1 MREMKSMQKKWVEL
15 FEKVIGRKPSPEE
28 FMAGKACGFDLK
40 QIRSIAGNTPVE
52 EVAPVEE
59 LEVKPVEEV
68 KNVDPLLAAR
78 QAWLQHFEE
87 TYGRKPS
94 AEEFTAAKSQNFEFF
109 VGPVPEAEF
118 ATPDSTEETQEYVAQ
133 EPTQEFAPPLAAEQT
148 QVYPEANF
156 TEALPAQEKQKAPKK
171 QKTKSGKKGSKK
183 KIGIIAA
190 LILLVIA
197 LVATFFYFQFTTRV
211 EVTADQFIKAV
222 DTKDYR
228 EAADLLSTDSDKWTK
243 DEAESFITSMEDQGI
258 DIGTELNK
266 IIDNGGEGSYTDKS
280 GNKIFGL
287 EKADKKF
294 GIFQEYRVASYPV
307 QVKVKTNLDQAKL
320 KVAAN
325 KTVTLKKDAVT
336 DLGSFHYNTKEMEL
350 TAKTEVGNVTSKIHL
365 NPKKATKNNLELQ
378 LNSEKR
384 NLEVEFPDE
393 VENPTDVK
401 VVVNGKEVGTST
413 TFEVDSI
420 PYQEIEVHAVF
431 NMNGETYTTEKAKVT
446 IEEGENDPIELKL
459 AKDTLKRIKS
469 AQDAKKAQ
477 AAKEEQNRTLAEE
490 FLKEYRDA
498 VFSSVSNRN
507 NTYSKYYDTQ
517 SQAYKDMVEF
527 TTGDGVRKAKIDY
540 YTPGALDIQSVTEE
554 NGVVTIKTYEDFTV
568 HYTDSHPDSQNRK
581 YKTYTLK
588 KVGAS
593 YVITDI
599 VVTKES

>member
-1 MREMKSMQKKWVEL
+1 MQKKWVEL

-40 QIRSIAGNTPVE
+40 QIQSIAGNAPSE

-59 LEVKPVEEV
+59 PVVEPVEEV

-118 ATPDSTEETQEYVAQ
+118 ANPDSTEETQEYVPQ
-133 EPTQEFAPPLAAEQT
+133 QPTQEYTAPLAAEQT
-148 QVYPEANF
+148 QIFAGPNV
-156 TEALPAQEKQKAPKK
+156 TEAGPVQKKQKAPK
-171 QKTKSGKKGSKK
+171 TKGGKKLSKK
-183 KIGIIAA
+183 KIGIISAIA
-190 LILLVIA
+190 VLVIA
-197 LVATFFYFQFTTRV
+197 LVAAFFYFQSTTRV
-211 EVTADQFIKAV
+211 EVTADKFIKAV

-228 EAADLLSTDSDKWTK
+228 EAADLLSTDNDKWTK
-243 DEAESFITSMEDQGI
+243 DEAESFITSMEDQGV

>member
-1 MREMKSMQKKWVEL
+1 MQKKWVEL

-40 QIRSIAGNTPVE
+40 QIQSIAGNAPE
-52 EVAPVEE
+52 ENLAPVEE
-59 LEVKPVEEV
+59 PVLEPVEEV

-118 ATPDSTEETQEYVAQ
+118 VTPDATEETQEYVPQ
-133 EPTQEFAPPLAAEQT
+133 QPTQEYTAPLATEQT
-148 QVYPEANF
+148 QVFDGSTF
-156 TEALPAQEKQKAPKK
+156 TEASQAQKKPKAP
-171 QKTKSGKKGSKK
+171 KTKSGKKLSKK
-183 KIGIIAA
+183 KIGIISAIA
-190 LILLVIA
+190 VLVIA
-197 LVATFFYFQFTTRV
+197 LVAAFFYFQSTTRV
-211 EVTADQFIKAV
+211 EVTADKFIKAV

-228 EAADLLSTDSDKWTK
+228 EAADLLSTDNDKWTK
-243 DEAESFITSMEDQGI
+243 DEAESLITSMEDQGV

-350 TAKTEVGNVTSKIHL
+350 TAKTEVGNVTSKIHI

>member
-1 MREMKSMQKKWVEL
+1 MQKKWVEL

-40 QIRSIAGNTPVE
+40 QIQSIAGNAPE
-52 EVAPVEE
+52 ENLAPVEE
-59 LEVKPVEEV
+59 PVLEPVEEV

-118 ATPDSTEETQEYVAQ
+118 ATPDSTEETQEYVPQ
-133 EPTQEFAPPLAAEQT
+133 QQTQEYTAPLAAEQT
-148 QVYPEANF
+148 QVFADPNV
-156 TEALPAQEKQKAPKK
+156 TEAGPAQKKQKAPK
-171 QKTKSGKKGSKK
+171 TKGEKKLSKK
-183 KIGIIAA
+183 KIGIISAIA
-190 LILLVIA
+190 VLVIA
-197 LVATFFYFQFTTRV
+197 LVAAFFYFQSTTRV
-211 EVTADQFIKAV
+211 EVTADKFIKAV

-228 EAADLLSTDSDKWTK
+228 EAADLLSTDNDKWTK
-243 DEAESFITSMEDQGI
+243 DEAESFITSMEDQGV

-336 DLGSFHYNTKEMEL
+336 DLGYFHYNTKEMEL

-413 TFEVDSI
+413 SFEVDSI

-593 YVITDI
+593 YVITNI

>member
-1 MREMKSMQKKWVEL
+1 MQKKWVEL

-266 IIDNGGEGSYTDKS
+266 IIDDGGEGTYTDKS

-294 GIFQEYRVASYPV
+294 GIFQEYRVSSYPIH
-307 QVKVKTNLDQAKL
+307 VKVKTNLDQAKL
-320 KVAAN
+320 KVADN
-325 KTVTLKKDAVT
+325 KTVTLKKDEVT
-336 DLGSFHYNTKEMEL
+336 DLGSFHYNAKEMEL

-365 NPKKATKNNLELQ
+365 NPKKATKNALELQ

-384 NLEVEFPDE
+384 NLEVEFPEE

-459 AKDTLKRIKS
+459 AKDTYKRIKS

-477 AAKEEQNRTLAEE
+477 EAKEEQNRTLAEE
-490 FLKEYRDA
+490 FLKEYREA

-517 SQAYKDMVEF
+517 SQAYKEMVEF

>member
-1 MREMKSMQKKWVEL
+1 MQKKWVEL
-15 FEKVIGRKPSPEE
+15 FEKVIGRKPSPAE

-40 QIRSIAGNTPVE
+40 QIQSIAGNAPE
-52 EVAPVEE
+52 ENLAPVEE
-59 LEVKPVEEV
+59 PVFEPVEEV

-78 QAWLQHFEE
+78 QAWLQHFEK

-109 VGPVPEAEF
+109 AGPVPEAEF
-118 ATPDSTEETQEYVAQ
+118 VNPDSTEETQEYVPQ
-133 EPTQEFAPPLAAEQT
+133 QPTQEYTAPLATEQT
-148 QVYPEANF
+148 QVFAGPTF
-156 TEALPAQEKQKAPKK
+156 TEASPAQKKQKAP
-171 QKTKSGKKGSKK
+171 KTKSGKKGSKK
-183 KIGIIAA
+183 KIAIISAIA
-190 LILLVIA
+190 VLVVA
-197 LVATFFYFQFTTRV
+197 LVATFFYFQSTTRV
-211 EVTADQFIKAV
+211 EVTADKFIKAV

-228 EAADLLSTDSDKWTK
+228 EAADLLSTDTDKWTK
-243 DEAESFITSMEDQGI
+243 DEAESFITSMEDQGV

-266 IIDNGGEGSYTDKS
+266 IIDEGGEGSYTDKS

-294 GIFQEYRVASYPV
+294 GIFQEYRVSSYPIH
-307 QVKVKTNLDQAKL
+307 VKVKTNLDQAKL
-320 KVAAN
+320 KVADN

-384 NLEVEFPDE
+384 NLEVEFPEE

-431 NMNGETYTTEKAKVT
+431 NLNGETYTTEKAKVT

-477 AAKEEQNRTLAEE
+477 EAKEEQNRTLAEE

-554 NGVVTIKTYEDFTV
+554 NGVVTVKTYEDFTV

>member
-1 MREMKSMQKKWVEL
+1 MQKKWVEL

-40 QIRSIAGNTPVE
+40 QIQSIAGNAPE
-52 EVAPVEE
+52 ENLAPVEE
-59 LEVKPVEEV
+59 PVLEPVEDV

-118 ATPDSTEETQEYVAQ
+118 ANPDATEVTHEYVPQQPTQEY
-133 EPTQEFAPPLAAEQT
+133 TTPLAAEQT
-148 QVYPEANF
+148 QVFAGPNV
-156 TEALPAQEKQKAPKK
+156 TEAGPAQKKPKAPK
-171 QKTKSGKKGSKK
+171 TKGGKKLSKK
-183 KIGIIAA
+183 KIGIISAIA
-190 LILLVIA
+190 VLVIA
-197 LVATFFYFQFTTRV
+197 LVAAFFYFQSTTRV
-211 EVTADQFIKAV
+211 EVTADKFIKAV

-228 EAADLLSTDSDKWTK
+228 EAADLLSTDNDKWTK
-243 DEAESFITSMEDQGI
+243 DEAESFITSMEDQGV

-350 TAKTEVGNVTSKIHL
+350 SAKTEVGNVTSKIHL

-477 AAKEEQNRTLAEE
+477 VAKEEQNRTLAEE

-498 VFSSVSNRN
+498 VFSSVSNRD

>member
-1 MREMKSMQKKWVEL
+1 MQKKWVEL

-40 QIRSIAGNTPVE
+40 QIQSIAGNTPVE

-68 KNVDPLLAAR
+68 KNVDLLLAAR

-109 VGPVPEAEF
+109 VGLVPEAEF

-148 QVYPEANF
+148 QAYPEANF

-190 LILLVIA
+190 LVLFVIA
-197 LVATFFYFQFTTRV
+197 LLAAFFYFQSTTRV
-211 EVTADQFIKAV
+211 EVTADKFIKAV

-266 IIDNGGEGSYTDKS
+266 IIDDGGEGTYTDKS

-294 GIFQEYRVASYPV
+294 GIFQEYRVSSYPIH
-307 QVKVKTNLDQAKL
+307 VKVKTNLDQAKL
-320 KVAAN
+320 KVADN
-325 KTVTLKKDAVT
+325 KTVTLKKDEVT
-336 DLGSFHYNTKEMEL
+336 DLGSFHYNAKEMEL

-365 NPKKATKNNLELQ
+365 NPKKATKNALELQ

-384 NLEVEFPDE
+384 NLEVEFPEE

-459 AKDTLKRIKS
+459 AKDTSKRIKS

-477 AAKEEQNRTLAEE
+477 EAKEEQNRTLAEE
-490 FLKEYRDA
+490 FLKEYREA

-517 SQAYKDMVEF
+517 SQAYKEMVEF

>member
-1 MREMKSMQKKWVEL
+1 MQKKWVEL

-40 QIRSIAGNTPVE
+40 KIQSIAGNVPAE

-59 LEVKPVEEV
+59 SVVEPVEEV

-94 AEEFTAAKSQNFEFF
+94 AEEFTLAKSQNFEFF
-109 VGPVPEAEF
+109 VGPVPESEF
-118 ATPDSTEETQEYVAQ
+118 ANPDSTEETQEYVPQ
-133 EPTQEFAPPLAAEQT
+133 QPTQEYAAPLATEQT
-148 QVYPEANF
+148 QVFEGSTF
-156 TEALPAQEKQKAPKK
+156 TEASPAQKKPKAP
-171 QKTKSGKKGSKK
+171 KTKSGKKLSKK
-183 KIGIIAA
+183 KIGIISA
-190 LILLVIA
+190 LAVLVIA
-197 LVATFFYFQFTTRV
+197 LVAAFFYFQSTTRV
-211 EVTADQFIKAV
+211 EVTADKFIKAV

-228 EAADLLSTDSDKWTK
+228 EAADLLSTENDKWTK
-243 DEAESFITSMEDQGI
+243 DEAESLITSMEDQGV

-365 NPKKATKNNLELQ
+365 NPKKATKNTLELQ

>member
-1 MREMKSMQKKWVEL
+1 MQKKWVEL

-40 QIRSIAGNTPVE
+40 QIQSIAGNAQSE

-59 LEVKPVEEV
+59 PVVEPVEEV

-118 ATPDSTEETQEYVAQ
+118 ATPDATEETQEYVPQ
-133 EPTQEFAPPLAAEQT
+133 QPTQEYTAPLAAEQT
-148 QVYPEANF
+148 QVFAGPNV
-156 TEALPAQEKQKAPKK
+156 TEAGPAQKKQKAS
-171 QKTKSGKKGSKK
+171 KTKSGKKLSKK
-183 KIGIIAA
+183 KIGIISAIA
-190 LILLVIA
+190 VLVIA
-197 LVATFFYFQFTTRV
+197 LVAAFFYFQSTTRV
-211 EVTADQFIKAV
+211 EVTADKFIKAV

-228 EAADLLSTDSDKWTK
+228 EAADLLSTDNDKWTK
-243 DEAESFITSMEDQGI
+243 DEAESFITSMEDQGV

>member
-1 MREMKSMQKKWVEL
+1 MQKKWVEL

-40 QIRSIAGNTPVE
+40 QIQSIAGNAPEENLSPVE
-52 EVAPVEE
+52 EPV
-59 LEVKPVEEV
+59 LEPVEEV

-183 KIGIIAA
+183 KIGIVAA

-197 LVATFFYFQFTTRV
+197 LVATFFYFQSTTRV
-211 EVTADQFIKAV
+211 EVTADKFIKAV

-266 IIDNGGEGSYTDKS
+266 IIDDGGEGTYTDKS

-294 GIFQEYRVASYPV
+294 GIFQEYRVSSYPIH
-307 QVKVKTNLDQAKL
+307 VKVKTNLDQAKL
-320 KVAAN
+320 KVADN
-325 KTVTLKKDAVT
+325 KTVTLKKDEVT
-336 DLGSFHYNTKEMEL
+336 DLGSFHYNAKEMEL

-365 NPKKATKNNLELQ
+365 NPKKATKNALELQ

-384 NLEVEFPDE
+384 NLEVEFPEE

-459 AKDTLKRIKS
+459 AKDTYKRIKS

-477 AAKEEQNRTLAEE
+477 EAKEEQNRTLAEE
-490 FLKEYRDA
+490 FLKEYREA

-517 SQAYKDMVEF
+517 SQAYKEMVEF

>member
-1 MREMKSMQKKWVEL
+1 MQKKWVEL

-28 FMAGKACGFDLK
+28 FMAGKSCGFDLK
-40 QIRSIAGNTPVE
+40 QIQSIAGNPPAE
-52 EVAPVEE
+52 EVAPDEEPVVE
-59 LEVKPVEEV
+59 PVEEV

-118 ATPDSTEETQEYVAQ
+118 VTPDATEETQEYVPQ
-133 EPTQEFAPPLAAEQT
+133 QPTQEYTAPLAAEQT
-148 QVYPEANF
+148 QVFAGPNV
-156 TEALPAQEKQKAPKK
+156 TEAGPAQKKQKAP
-171 QKTKSGKKGSKK
+171 KTKSGKKLSKK
-183 KIGIIAA
+183 KIGIISAIA
-190 LILLVIA
+190 VLVIA
-197 LVATFFYFQFTTRV
+197 LVAAFFYFQSTTRV
-211 EVTADQFIKAV
+211 EVTADKFIKAV

-228 EAADLLSTDSDKWTK
+228 EAADLLSTDNDKWTK
-243 DEAESFITSMEDQGI
+243 DEAESLITSMEDQGV

-477 AAKEEQNRTLAEE
+477 AAKEDQNRTLAEE

>member
-1 MREMKSMQKKWVEL
+1 MQKKWVEL

-40 QIRSIAGNTPVE
+40 QIQSIAGNAPE

-59 LEVKPVEEV
+59 PVVEPVEEV

-109 VGPVPEAEF
+109 AGPVPEAEF
-118 ATPDSTEETQEYVAQ
+118 VNPDSTEETQEYVPQ
-133 EPTQEFAPPLAAEQT
+133 QPTQEYTAPLATEQT
-148 QVYPEANF
+148 QVFDGSTF
-156 TEALPAQEKQKAPKK
+156 TEASQAQKKPKAP
-171 QKTKSGKKGSKK
+171 KTKSGKKLSKK
-183 KIGIIAA
+183 KIGIISAIA
-190 LILLVIA
+190 VLVIA
-197 LVATFFYFQFTTRV
+197 LVAAFFYFQSTTRV
-211 EVTADQFIKAV
+211 EVTADKFIKAV

-228 EAADLLSTDSDKWTK
+228 EAADLLSTDNDKWTK
-243 DEAESFITSMEDQGI
+243 DEAESLITSMEDQGV

-287 EKADKKF
+287 EKAEKKF

-336 DLGSFHYNTKEMEL
+336 DLGSFHYNAKEMEL

-431 NMNGETYTTEKAKVT
+431 NMNGETYTTEKAKMT

-588 KVGAS
+588 KVGSS

-599 VVTKES
+599 VVTKGS

>member
-1 MREMKSMQKKWVEL
+1 MQKKWVEL

-40 QIRSIAGNTPVE
+40 QIQSIAGNAPE
-52 EVAPVEE
+52 ENLAPVEE
-59 LEVKPVEEV
+59 PVLEPVEEV

-118 ATPDSTEETQEYVAQ
+118 VTPDATEETQEYVPQ
-133 EPTQEFAPPLAAEQT
+133 QQTQEYTAPLAAEQT
-148 QVYPEANF
+148 QVFAGPNV
-156 TEALPAQEKQKAPKK
+156 TEAGPAQKKQKAPK
-171 QKTKSGKKGSKK
+171 TKGEKKLSKK
-183 KIGIIAA
+183 KIGIISAIA
-190 LILLVIA
+190 VLVIA
-197 LVATFFYFQFTTRV
+197 LVAAFFYFQSTTRV
-211 EVTADQFIKAV
+211 EVTADKFIKAV

-228 EAADLLSTDSDKWTK
+228 EAADLLSTDNDKWTK
-243 DEAESFITSMEDQGI
+243 DEAESFITSMEDQGV

-477 AAKEEQNRTLAEE
+477 AAKEEQKRTLAEE

>member
-1 MREMKSMQKKWVEL
+1 MQKKWVEL

-40 QIRSIAGNTPVE
+40 KIQSIAGNVPAE

-59 LEVKPVEEV
+59 SVVEPVEEV

-94 AEEFTAAKSQNFEFF
+94 AEEFTLAKSQNFEFF
-109 VGPVPEAEF
+109 VGPVPESEF
-118 ATPDSTEETQEYVAQ
+118 ANPDSTEETQEYVPQ
-133 EPTQEFAPPLAAEQT
+133 QPTQEYAAPLATEQT
-148 QVYPEANF
+148 QVFAGPNV
-156 TEALPAQEKQKAPKK
+156 TEASQAQKKPKAP
-171 QKTKSGKKGSKK
+171 KTKSGKKLSKK
-183 KIGIIAA
+183 KIGIISAIA
-190 LILLVIA
+190 VLVIA
-197 LVATFFYFQFTTRV
+197 LVAAFFYFQSTTRV
-211 EVTADQFIKAV
+211 EVTADKFIKAV

-228 EAADLLSTDSDKWTK
+228 EAADLLSTDNDKWTK
-243 DEAESFITSMEDQGI
+243 DEAESLITSMEDQGV

-350 TAKTEVGNVTSKIHL
+350 TAKTEVGNVTSKIHI

-593 YVITDI
+593 YVITNI

>member
-1 MREMKSMQKKWVEL
+1 MQKKWVEL

-40 QIRSIAGNTPVE
+40 QIQSIAGNAPE

-59 LEVKPVEEV
+59 PVLEPVEVV

-109 VGPVPEAEF
+109 VEPVPEAEF
-118 ATPDSTEETQEYVAQ
+118 ANPDSTEETQEYVPQ
-133 EPTQEFAPPLAAEQT
+133 QPTQEYTTPLAAEQT
-148 QVYPEANF
+148 QVFAGPNV
-156 TEALPAQEKQKAPKK
+156 TEAGPAQKKQKAPK
-171 QKTKSGKKGSKK
+171 TKGEKKLSKK
-183 KIGIIAA
+183 KIGIISAIA
-190 LILLVIA
+190 VLVIA
-197 LVATFFYFQFTTRV
+197 LVAAFFYFQSQTRV
-211 EVTADQFIKAV
+211 EVTADKFIKAV

-228 EAADLLSTDSDKWTK
+228 EAADLLSTDNDKWTK
-243 DEAESFITSMEDQGI
+243 DEAESFITSMEDQGG

>member
-1 MREMKSMQKKWVEL
+1 MVE
-15 FEKVIGRKPSPEE
+15 
-28 FMAGKACGFDLK
+28 
-40 QIRSIAGNTPVE
+40 
-52 EVAPVEE
+52 
-59 LEVKPVEEV
+59 PVEEV

-94 AEEFTAAKSQNFEFF
+94 AEEFTVAKSQNFEFF

-118 ATPDSTEETQEYVAQ
+118 ATPDSTEETQEYVPQ
-133 EPTQEFAPPLAAEQT
+133 QPTQEYTTPLAAEQT
-148 QVYPEANF
+148 QVCAGPNV
-156 TEALPAQEKQKAPKK
+156 TEAGPSQKKQKAPK
-171 QKTKSGKKGSKK
+171 TKGEKKLSKK
-183 KIGIIAA
+183 KIGIISAIA
-190 LILLVIA
+190 VLVIA
-197 LVATFFYFQFTTRV
+197 LVAAFFYFQSTTRV
-211 EVTADQFIKAV
+211 EVTADKFIKAV

-228 EAADLLSTDSDKWTK
+228 EAADLLSTDNDKWTK
-243 DEAESFITSMEDQGI
+243 DEAESFITSMEDQGV

>member
-1 MREMKSMQKKWVEL
+1 MQKKWVEL

-40 QIRSIAGNTPVE
+40 QIQSIAGNAQSE

-59 LEVKPVEEV
+59 PVVEPVEEV
-68 KNVDPLLAAR
+68 KNVDPLLAPR

-118 ATPDSTEETQEYVAQ
+118 ATPDSTEETQEYVPQQQTKEYTA
-133 EPTQEFAPPLAAEQT
+133 PLAAEQT
-148 QVYPEANF
+148 QVFAGPNV
-156 TEALPAQEKQKAPKK
+156 TEAGPAQKKQKAPK
-171 QKTKSGKKGSKK
+171 TKGEKKLSKK
-183 KIGIIAA
+183 KIGIISAIA
-190 LILLVIA
+190 VLVIA
-197 LVATFFYFQFTTRV
+197 LVAAFFYFQSTTRV
-211 EVTADQFIKAV
+211 EVTADKFIKAV

-228 EAADLLSTDSDKWTK
+228 EAADLLSTDNDKWTK
-243 DEAESFITSMEDQGI
+243 DEAESFITSMEDQGV

>member
-1 MREMKSMQKKWVEL
+1 MQKKWVEL

-40 QIRSIAGNTPVE
+40 QIQSIAGNAPE
-52 EVAPVEE
+52 ENLSPVEE
-59 LEVKPVEEV
+59 LVLEPVEEV

-87 TYGRKPS
+87 TYGRKPN

-118 ATPDSTEETQEYVAQ
+118 VNTDSTEETQEYVPQ
-133 EPTQEFAPPLAAEQT
+133 QPTQEYTAPLATEQT
-148 QVYPEANF
+148 QVFTGPNV
-156 TEALPAQEKQKAPKK
+156 TEASQAQKKPKAPK
-171 QKTKSGKKGSKK
+171 TKGEKKLSKK
-183 KIGIIAA
+183 KIGIISAIA
-190 LILLVIA
+190 VLVIA
-197 LVATFFYFQFTTRV
+197 LVAAFFYFQSTTRV
-211 EVTADQFIKAV
+211 EVTADKFIKAV

-228 EAADLLSTDSDKWTK
+228 EAAGLLSTDNDKWTK
-243 DEAESFITSMEDQGI
+243 DEAESLITSMEDQGV

-320 KVAAN
+320 KVATN

>member
-1 MREMKSMQKKWVEL
+1 MQKKWVEL

-28 FMAGKACGFDLK
+28 FMAGKSCGFDLK
-40 QIRSIAGNTPVE
+40 QIQSIAGNAPE
-52 EVAPVEE
+52 ENLAPVEE
-59 LEVKPVEEV
+59 PVLEPVEEV

-118 ATPDSTEETQEYVAQ
+118 VNPDSTEETQEYVPQ
-133 EPTQEFAPPLAAEQT
+133 QPTQEYTAPLATEQT
-148 QVYPEANF
+148 QVFDGSTF
-156 TEALPAQEKQKAPKK
+156 TEASQAQKKPKAP
-171 QKTKSGKKGSKK
+171 KTKSGKKLSKK
-183 KIGIIAA
+183 KIGIISAIA
-190 LILLVIA
+190 VLVIA
-197 LVATFFYFQFTTRV
+197 LVAAFFYFQSTTRV
-211 EVTADQFIKAV
+211 EVTADKFIKAV

-228 EAADLLSTDSDKWTK
+228 EAADLLSTDNDKWTK
-243 DEAESFITSMEDQGI
+243 DEAESLITSMEDQGV

-350 TAKTEVGNVTSKIHL
+350 TAKTEVGNVTSKIHI

>member
-1 MREMKSMQKKWVEL
+1 MQKKWVEL

-40 QIRSIAGNTPVE
+40 QIQSIAGNAQSE

-59 LEVKPVEEV
+59 PVVEPVEEV

-118 ATPDSTEETQEYVAQ
+118 ATPDSTEETQEYVPQ
-133 EPTQEFAPPLAAEQT
+133 QQTQEYTAPLAAEQT
-148 QVYPEANF
+148 QVFAGPNV
-156 TEALPAQEKQKAPKK
+156 TEAGPAQKKQKAPK
-171 QKTKSGKKGSKK
+171 TKGEKKLSKK
-183 KIGIIAA
+183 KIGIISAIA
-190 LILLVIA
+190 VLVIA
-197 LVATFFYFQFTTRV
+197 LVAAFFYFQSTTRV
-211 EVTADQFIKAV
+211 EVTADKFIKAV

-228 EAADLLSTDSDKWTK
+228 EAADLLSTDNDKWTK
-243 DEAESFITSMEDQGI
+243 DEAESFITSMEDQGV

-320 KVAAN
+320 KVATN

>member
-1 MREMKSMQKKWVEL
+1 MQKKWVEL

-40 QIRSIAGNTPVE
+40 QIQSIAGNAQSE

-59 LEVKPVEEV
+59 PVVEPVEEV

-118 ATPDSTEETQEYVAQ
+118 ANPDSTDVTQEYVPQ
-133 EPTQEFAPPLAAEQT
+133 QPTQEYTAPLAAEQT
-148 QVYPEANF
+148 QVFAGPNV
-156 TEALPAQEKQKAPKK
+156 TEAGPVQKKQKAPK
-171 QKTKSGKKGSKK
+171 TKGGKKLSEK
-183 KIGIIAA
+183 KIGIISAIA
-190 LILLVIA
+190 VLVIA
-197 LVATFFYFQFTTRV
+197 LVAAFFYFQSTTRV
-211 EVTADQFIKAV
+211 EVTADKFIKAV

-228 EAADLLSTDSDKWTK
+228 EAADLLSTDNDKWTK
-243 DEAESFITSMEDQGI
+243 DEAESFITSMEDQGV

>member
-1 MREMKSMQKKWVEL
+1 MQKKWVEL
-15 FEKVIGRKPSPEE
+15 FEKVIGRKPSPAE

-40 QIRSIAGNTPVE
+40 QIQSIAGNASVEEGTPVE
-52 EVAPVEE
+52 EPVVESVEE
-59 LEVKPVEEV
+59 MKR
-68 KNVDPLLAAR
+68 VDPLQVAR

-94 AEEFTAAKSQNFEFF
+94 PDEFTAAKSQNFEF
-109 VGPVPEAEF
+109 VEV
-118 ATPDSTEETQEYVAQ
+118 ATPQEEFVVTDDIEKTQEYVAQ
-133 EPTQEFAPPLAAEQT
+133 EPTQEFIPPFATEQT
-148 QVYPEANF
+148 QVYSEAKF
-156 TEALPAQEKQKAPKK
+156 TEASPAQKKQKAPKM
-171 QKTKSGKKGSKK
+171 KSGKKGSKK
-183 KIGIIAA
+183 KIAIISAIA
-190 LILLVIA
+190 VLVIA
-197 LVATFFYFQFTTRV
+197 LVAAFFYFQSTTRV
-211 EVTADQFIKAV
+211 EVTADKFIKAV

-228 EAADLLSTDSDKWTK
+228 EAADLLSTDTDKWTK
-243 DEAESFITSMEDQGI
+243 DEAESFITSMEDQGV

-266 IIDNGGEGSYTDKS
+266 IIDEGGEGSYTDKS

-294 GIFQEYRVASYPV
+294 GIFQEYRVSSYPIH
-307 QVKVKTNLDQAKL
+307 VKVKTNLDQAKL
-320 KVAAN
+320 KVADN

-384 NLEVEFPDE
+384 NLEVEFPEE

-431 NMNGETYTTEKAKVT
+431 NLNGETYTTEKAKVT

-459 AKDTLKRIKS
+459 AKDTSKRIKS

-554 NGVVTIKTYEDFTV
+554 NGVVTVKTYEDFTV

>member
-1 MREMKSMQKKWVEL
+1 MQKKWVEL

-28 FMAGKACGFDLK
+28 FMAGKSCGFDLK
-40 QIRSIAGNTPVE
+40 QIQSIAGNPPAEEVAPDEEPVVEPVE
-52 EVAPVEE
+52 EVN
-59 LEVKPVEEV
+59 
-68 KNVDPLLAAR
+68 NVDPLLAAR

-118 ATPDSTEETQEYVAQ
+118 VTPDATEETQEYVPQ
-133 EPTQEFAPPLAAEQT
+133 QPTQEYTAPLAAEQT
-148 QVYPEANF
+148 QVFAGPNV
-156 TEALPAQEKQKAPKK
+156 TEAGPAQKKQKAP
-171 QKTKSGKKGSKK
+171 KTKSGKKLSKK
-183 KIGIIAA
+183 KIGIISAIA
-190 LILLVIA
+190 VLVIA
-197 LVATFFYFQFTTRV
+197 LVAAFFYFQSTTRV
-211 EVTADQFIKAV
+211 EVTADKFIKAV

-228 EAADLLSTDSDKWTK
+228 EAADLLSTDNDKWTK
-243 DEAESFITSMEDQGI
+243 DEAESFITSMEDQGV

>member
-1 MREMKSMQKKWVEL
+1 MQKKWVEL

-40 QIRSIAGNTPVE
+40 QIQSIAGNAPEENLSPVE
-52 EVAPVEE
+52 EPVLEPVEE
-59 LEVKPVEEV
+59 A

-118 ATPDSTEETQEYVAQ
+118 VNPDSTEETQEYVPQ
-133 EPTQEFAPPLAAEQT
+133 QPTQEYTAPLATEQT
-148 QVYPEANF
+148 QVFDGSTF
-156 TEALPAQEKQKAPKK
+156 TEASQAQKKPKAP
-171 QKTKSGKKGSKK
+171 KTKSGKKLSKK
-183 KIGIIAA
+183 KIGIISSLAV
-190 LILLVIA
+190 LVIA
-197 LVATFFYFQFTTRV
+197 LVAAFFYFQSTTRV
-211 EVTADQFIKAV
+211 EVTADKFIKAV

-228 EAADLLSTDSDKWTK
+228 EAADLLSTDNDKWTK
-243 DEAESFITSMEDQGI
+243 DEAESLITSMEDQGV

>member
-1 MREMKSMQKKWVEL
+1 MQKKWVEL

-40 QIRSIAGNTPVE
+40 QIQSIAGNAPE
-52 EVAPVEE
+52 ENVAPVEE
-59 LEVKPVEEV
+59 PVLEPVEEV

-94 AEEFTAAKSQNFEFF
+94 PDEFTAAKSQNFEF
-109 VGPVPEAEF
+109 VEV
-118 ATPDSTEETQEYVAQ
+118 ATPQEEFVVTDDIEKTQEYVPQ
-133 EPTQEFAPPLAAEQT
+133 QPTQEYTAPLATEQT
-148 QVYPEANF
+148 QVYSEAKF
-156 TEALPAQEKQKAPKK
+156 TEASPAQKKQKAPKM
-171 QKTKSGKKGSKK
+171 KSGKKGSKK
-183 KIGIIAA
+183 KIAIISAIA
-190 LILLVIA
+190 VLVIA
-197 LVATFFYFQFTTRV
+197 LVAAFFYFQSTTRV
-211 EVTADQFIKAV
+211 EVTADKFIKAV

-228 EAADLLSTDSDKWTK
+228 EAADLLSTDTDKWTK
-243 DEAESFITSMEDQGI
+243 DEAESFITSMEDQGV

-266 IIDNGGEGSYTDKS
+266 IIDEGGEGSYTDKS

-294 GIFQEYRVASYPV
+294 GIFQEYRVSSYPIH
-307 QVKVKTNLDQAKL
+307 VKVKTNLDQAKL
-320 KVAAN
+320 KVADN

-384 NLEVEFPDE
+384 NLEVEFPEE

-431 NMNGETYTTEKAKVT
+431 NLNGETYTTEKAKVT

-459 AKDTLKRIKS
+459 AKDTSKRIKS

-554 NGVVTIKTYEDFTV
+554 NGVVTVKTYEDFTV

>member
-1 MREMKSMQKKWVEL
+1 MQKKWVEL
-15 FEKVIGRKPSPEE
+15 FEKVIGRKPSPAE

-40 QIRSIAGNTPVE
+40 QIQSIAGNAPVE
-52 EVAPVEE
+52 EVAPVEQPVVE
-59 LEVKPVEEV
+59 PLEEMKR
-68 KNVDPLLAAR
+68 VDPLQAAR

-94 AEEFTAAKSQNFEFF
+94 PDEFTAAKSQNFEF
-109 VGPVPEAEF
+109 VEV
-118 ATPDSTEETQEYVAQ
+118 ATPQEEFVVTDDIEKTQEYVPQ
-133 EPTQEFAPPLAAEQT
+133 QQTQEYTAPLAAEQT
-148 QVYPEANF
+148 QVFAGPNV
-156 TEALPAQEKQKAPKK
+156 TEAGPAQKKQKAPK
-171 QKTKSGKKGSKK
+171 TKGEKKLSKK
-183 KIGIIAA
+183 KIGIISAIA
-190 LILLVIA
+190 VLVIA
-197 LVATFFYFQFTTRV
+197 LVAAFFYFQSTTRV
-211 EVTADQFIKAV
+211 EVTADKFIKAV

-228 EAADLLSTDSDKWTK
+228 EAADLLSTDNDKWTK

-568 HYTDSHPDSQNRK
+568 YYTDSHPDSQNRK

>member
-1 MREMKSMQKKWVEL
+1 MQKKWVEL

-420 PYQEIEVHAVF
+420 PYQEIEVDAVF

-477 AAKEEQNRTLAEE
+477 VAKEEQNRTLAEE

>member
-1 MREMKSMQKKWVEL
+1 MQKKWVEL

-40 QIRSIAGNTPVE
+40 QIQSIAGNAPE
-52 EVAPVEE
+52 ENLAPVEE
-59 LEVKPVEEV
+59 PVLEPVEEV

-118 ATPDSTEETQEYVAQ
+118 TNPDSTEETQKYVPQ
-133 EPTQEFAPPLAAEQT
+133 QPTQEYTAPLATEQT
-148 QVYPEANF
+148 QVFEGSTF
-156 TEALPAQEKQKAPKK
+156 TGASPAQKKPKVP
-171 QKTKSGKKGSKK
+171 KTKSGKKLSKK
-183 KIGIIAA
+183 KIGIISA
-190 LILLVIA
+190 LAVLVIA
-197 LVATFFYFQFTTRV
+197 LVAAFFYFQSTTRV
-211 EVTADQFIKAV
+211 EVTADKFIKAV

-228 EAADLLSTDSDKWTK
+228 EAAGLLSTDNDKWTK
-243 DEAESFITSMEDQGI
+243 DEAESLITSMEDQGV

-336 DLGSFHYNTKEMEL
+336 DLDSFHYNTKEMEL

-393 VENPTDVK
+393 VENPMDVK

-459 AKDTLKRIKS
+459 AKDTLKRFKS

>member
-1 MREMKSMQKKWVEL
+1 MQKKWVEL

-40 QIRSIAGNTPVE
+40 QIQSIAGNTSIE
-52 EVAPVEE
+52 GVAPVEE
-59 LEVKPVEEV
+59 LEVEPVEEV

-109 VGPVPEAEF
+109 VEPVPEAKF

-171 QKTKSGKKGSKK
+171 QNTKSGKKGSKK

-197 LVATFFYFQFTTRV
+197 LVATFFYFQSTTRV

-258 DIGTELNK
+258 DIATELNK
-266 IIDNGGEGSYTDKS
+266 IIDDGGEGTYTDKS

>member
-1 MREMKSMQKKWVEL
+1 MQKKWVEL

-40 QIRSIAGNTPVE
+40 QIQSIAGNAQSE

-59 LEVKPVEEV
+59 PVVEPVEEV

-118 ATPDSTEETQEYVAQ
+118 ATPDSTEETQEYVPQ
-133 EPTQEFAPPLAAEQT
+133 QPTQEYTAPLAAEQT
-148 QVYPEANF
+148 QVFAGPNVAEAG
-156 TEALPAQEKQKAPKK
+156 PAQKKQKAP
-171 QKTKSGKKGSKK
+171 KTKSGKKLSKK
-183 KIGIIAA
+183 KIGIISAIA
-190 LILLVIA
+190 VLVIA
-197 LVATFFYFQFTTRV
+197 LVAAFFYFQSTTRV
-211 EVTADQFIKAV
+211 EVTADKFIKAV

-228 EAADLLSTDSDKWTK
+228 EAADLLSTDNDKWTK
-243 DEAESFITSMEDQGI
+243 DEAESLITSMEDQGV

-294 GIFQEYRVASYPV
+294 VIFQEYRVASYPV

>member
-1 MREMKSMQKKWVEL
+1 MQKKWVEL

-40 QIRSIAGNTPVE
+40 QIQSIAGNAPEENLSPVE
-52 EVAPVEE
+52 EPV
-59 LEVKPVEEV
+59 LEPVEEV
-68 KNVDPLLAAR
+68 KNVDPLLATR

-118 ATPDSTEETQEYVAQ
+118 ANPDATEVTQEYVPQ
-133 EPTQEFAPPLAAEQT
+133 QPTQEYTAPLAAEQT
-148 QVYPEANF
+148 QVFAGPNV
-156 TEALPAQEKQKAPKK
+156 TEAGPAQEKQKAPK
-171 QKTKSGKKGSKK
+171 TKGGKKLSKK
-183 KIGIIAA
+183 KIGIISAIA
-190 LILLVIA
+190 VLVIA
-197 LVATFFYFQFTTRV
+197 LVAAFFYFQSTTRV
-211 EVTADQFIKAV
+211 EVTADKFIKAV

-228 EAADLLSTDSDKWTK
+228 EAADLLSTDNDKWTK
-243 DEAESFITSMEDQGI
+243 DEAESFITSMEDQGV

>member
-1 MREMKSMQKKWVEL
+1 MQKKWVEL

-40 QIRSIAGNTPVE
+40 QIQSIAGNAPE

-59 LEVKPVEEV
+59 PVVEPVEEV

-109 VGPVPEAEF
+109 AGPVPEAEF
-118 ATPDSTEETQEYVAQ
+118 VNPDSTEETQEYVPQ
-133 EPTQEFAPPLAAEQT
+133 QPTQEYTAPLATEQT
-148 QVYPEANF
+148 QVFDGSTF
-156 TEALPAQEKQKAPKK
+156 TEASQAQKKPKAP
-171 QKTKSGKKGSKK
+171 KTKSGKKLSKK
-183 KIGIIAA
+183 KIGIISAIA
-190 LILLVIA
+190 VLVIA
-197 LVATFFYFQFTTRV
+197 LVAAFFYFQSTTRV
-211 EVTADQFIKAV
+211 EVTADKFIKAV

-228 EAADLLSTDSDKWTK
+228 EAADLLSTDNDKWTK
-243 DEAESFITSMEDQGI
+243 DEAESLITSMENQGV

-287 EKADKKF
+287 EKAEKKF

-336 DLGSFHYNTKEMEL
+336 DLGSFHYNAKEMEL

-431 NMNGETYTTEKAKVT
+431 NMNGETYTTEKAKVA

>member
-1 MREMKSMQKKWVEL
+1 MQKKWVEL

-40 QIRSIAGNTPVE
+40 QIQSIAGNAPE

-59 LEVKPVEEV
+59 PVVEPVEEV

-109 VGPVPEAEF
+109 AGPVPEAEF
-118 ATPDSTEETQEYVAQ
+118 VNPDSTEETQEYVPQ
-133 EPTQEFAPPLAAEQT
+133 QPTQEYTAPLATEQT
-148 QVYPEANF
+148 QVFDGSTF
-156 TEALPAQEKQKAPKK
+156 TEASQAQKKPKAP
-171 QKTKSGKKGSKK
+171 KTKSGKKLSKK
-183 KIGIIAA
+183 KIGIISAIA
-190 LILLVIA
+190 VLVIA
-197 LVATFFYFQFTTRV
+197 LVAAFFYFQSTTRV
-211 EVTADQFIKAV
+211 EVTADKFIKAV

-228 EAADLLSTDSDKWTK
+228 EAADLLSTDNDKWTK
-243 DEAESFITSMEDQGI
+243 DEAESLITSMEDQGV

-287 EKADKKF
+287 EKAEKKF

-336 DLGSFHYNTKEMEL
+336 DLGSFHYNAKEMEL

-431 NMNGETYTTEKAKVT
+431 NMNGETYTTEKAKVA

>member
-1 MREMKSMQKKWVEL
+1 MQKKWVEL

-40 QIRSIAGNTPVE
+40 QIQSIAGNTPAE

-59 LEVKPVEEV
+59 PVLEPVEEV
-68 KNVDPLLAAR
+68 KNVDPLLATR

-118 ATPDSTEETQEYVAQ
+118 ANPDSTEETQEYVPQ
-133 EPTQEFAPPLAAEQT
+133 QPTQEYTAPLAAEQT
-148 QVYPEANF
+148 QVFAGPNV
-156 TEALPAQEKQKAPKK
+156 TEAGPAQKKQKAP
-171 QKTKSGKKGSKK
+171 KTKSGKKLSKK
-183 KIGIIAA
+183 KIGIISAIA
-190 LILLVIA
+190 VLVIA
-197 LVATFFYFQFTTRV
+197 LVAAFFYFQSTTRV
-211 EVTADQFIKAV
+211 EVTADKFIKAV

-228 EAADLLSTDSDKWTK
+228 EAADLLSTDNDKWTK
-243 DEAESFITSMEDQGI
+243 DEAESFITSMEDQGV

-581 YKTYTLK
+581 YKTYILK

>member
-1 MREMKSMQKKWVEL
+1 MQKKWVEL

-40 QIRSIAGNTPVE
+40 QIQYIAGNAPAE

-59 LEVKPVEEV
+59 PVVEPVEEV
-68 KNVDPLLAAR
+68 KNVDPLLAPR

-118 ATPDSTEETQEYVAQ
+118 ATPDSTEETQEYVPQ
-133 EPTQEFAPPLAAEQT
+133 QPTQEYTTPLAAEQT
-148 QVYPEANF
+148 QVCAGPNV
-156 TEALPAQEKQKAPKK
+156 TEAGPSQKKQKAPK
-171 QKTKSGKKGSKK
+171 TKGEKKLSKK
-183 KIGIIAA
+183 KIGIISAIAA
-190 LILLVIA
+190 LVIA
-197 LVATFFYFQFTTRV
+197 LVAAFFYFQSTTRV
-211 EVTADQFIKAV
+211 EVTADKFIKAV

-228 EAADLLSTDSDKWTK
+228 EAADLLSTDNDKWTK
-243 DEAESFITSMEDQGI
+243 DEAESFITSMEDQGV

-350 TAKTEVGNVTSKIHL
+350 TAKTEVGIVTSKIHL

-477 AAKEEQNRTLAEE
+477 ATKEEQNRTLAEE

>member
-1 MREMKSMQKKWVEL
+1 MQKKWVEL

-40 QIRSIAGNTPVE
+40 QIQSIAGNAPE
-52 EVAPVEE
+52 ENLAPVEE
-59 LEVKPVEEV
+59 PVLEPVEEV
-68 KNVDPLLAAR
+68 KNIDPLLAAR
-78 QAWLQHFEE
+78 QAWLQYFEE

-109 VGPVPEAEF
+109 VEPVPEAEF
-118 ATPDSTEETQEYVAQ
+118 AIPDATEVTQEYVPQ
-133 EPTQEFAPPLAAEQT
+133 QPTQEYTTPLAAEQT
-148 QVYPEANF
+148 QVFAGPNV
-156 TEALPAQEKQKAPKK
+156 TEAGPAQKKQKAPK
-171 QKTKSGKKGSKK
+171 TKGEKKLSKK
-183 KIGIIAA
+183 KIGIFSAIAV
-190 LILLVIA
+190 LVIA
-197 LVATFFYFQFTTRV
+197 LVAALFYFQSTTRV
-211 EVTADQFIKAV
+211 EVTADKFIKAV

-228 EAADLLSTDSDKWTK
+228 EAADLLSTDNDKWTK
-243 DEAESFITSMEDQGI
+243 DEAESFITSMEDQGV

-336 DLGSFHYNTKEMEL
+336 DLGYFHYNTKEMEL

>member
-1 MREMKSMQKKWVEL
+1 MQKKWVEL

-40 QIRSIAGNTPVE
+40 KIQSIAGNAPAE

-59 LEVKPVEEV
+59 SVVEPVEEV
-68 KNVDPLLAAR
+68 KNVDPLLGAR

-118 ATPDSTEETQEYVAQ
+118 VTPDATEETQEYVPQ
-133 EPTQEFAPPLAAEQT
+133 QPTQEYTAPLAAEQT
-148 QVYPEANF
+148 QVFAGPNV
-156 TEALPAQEKQKAPKK
+156 TEAGPAQKKQKAPK
-171 QKTKSGKKGSKK
+171 TKGEKKLSKK
-183 KIGIIAA
+183 KIGIISAIA
-190 LILLVIA
+190 VLVIA
-197 LVATFFYFQFTTRV
+197 LVAAFFYFQSTTRV
-211 EVTADQFIKAV
+211 EVTADKFIKAV

-228 EAADLLSTDSDKWTK
+228 EAADLLSTDNDKWTK
-243 DEAESFITSMEDQGI
+243 DEAESLITSMEDQGV

>member
-1 MREMKSMQKKWVEL
+1 MQKKWVEL

-40 QIRSIAGNTPVE
+40 QIQSIAGNALAE

-59 LEVKPVEEV
+59 SVVEPVEEV

-118 ATPDSTEETQEYVAQ
+118 ATPDATEVTQEYVPQ
-133 EPTQEFAPPLAAEQT
+133 QPTQAYTAPLAAEQT
-148 QVYPEANF
+148 QVFAGPNV
-156 TEALPAQEKQKAPKK
+156 TEAGPAQEKQKAR
-171 QKTKSGKKGSKK
+171 KTKGGKKLSKK
-183 KIGIIAA
+183 KIGIISAIA
-190 LILLVIA
+190 VLVIA
-197 LVATFFYFQFTTRV
+197 LVAAFFYFQSTTRV
-211 EVTADQFIKAV
+211 EVTADKFIKAV

-228 EAADLLSTDSDKWTK
+228 EAADLLSTDNDKWTK
-243 DEAESFITSMEDQGI
+243 DEAESFITSMEDQGV